1 MPEKNPRRET
11 LRGMD
16 VKLTIQ
22 RGSLP
27 AYEVTIPAATVAV
40 ADDYS
45 ESIGLA
51 NVEHLMLAMLLD
63 NVLKAIILPRA
74 EYAPDVAAH
83 IAEMEAELATKKREL
98 EMAKLMPLLPTLS
111 IDGEPTS
118 LPRIAAAE
126 KAKKEAAKAAALE
139 AAQQAAQEPVT
150 EPTPEPTP
158 EPEPNANA

>member
-1 MPEKNPRRET
+1 
-11 LRGMD
+11 MD

-22 RGSLP
+22 RGTLP
-27 AYEVTIPAATVAV
+27 AYEVMIPAATVEV
-40 ADDYS
+40 ADAYS

-51 NVEHLMLAMLLD
+51 NVEHLMLTMLLE

-74 EYAPDVAAH
+74 EYAPEVAAH
-83 IAEMEAELATKKREL
+83 IAQMEAELATKKREL
-98 EMAKLMPLLPTLS
+98 EMAKLMPLLPTIS

-126 KAKKEAAKAAALE
+126 KAKKAAALE

-158 EPEPNANA
+158 EPEPDPNA

>member
-1 MPEKNPRRET
+1 MPEKNPRQTT

-74 EYAPDVAAH
+74 EYTPEAAAH

-98 EMAKLMPLLPTLS
+98 EMAKLMPLLPTLTV
-111 IDGEPTS
+111 GNEPTS
-118 LPRIAAAE
+118 LPRGRAAA
-126 KAKKEAAKAAALE
+126 KAKKEAEKAAAE
-139 AAQQAAQEPVT
+139 AAAQQAAQEPVT

-158 EPEPNANA
+158 EPEPDANA

>member
-1 MPEKNPRRET
+1 
-11 LRGMD
+11 MD

-40 ADDYS
+40 ADAYS

-51 NVEHLMLAMLLD
+51 NVEHLMLTMLLE

-83 IAEMEAELATKKREL
+83 IAAMEAELAAKKREL
-98 EMAKLMPLLPTLS
+98 EMAKLLPLLPTLS
-111 IDGEPTS
+111 IDGQPTS

-126 KAKKEAAKAAALE
+126 KAKKEAAKAAAEAAALE
-139 AAQQAAQEPVT
+139 AAQQAAPEPVT
-150 EPTPEPTP
+150 DLTPELTP
-158 EPEPNANA
+158 EPEPDANA

>member
-1 MPEKNPRRET
+1 MR
-11 LRGMD
+11 
-16 VKLTIQ
+16 LTIQ

-40 ADDYS
+40 ADAYS

-83 IAEMEAELATKKREL
+83 LAQMEAELAAKKAEI
-98 EMAKLMPLLPTLS
+98 EQAKIAPLLPTLLVG
-111 IDGEPTS
+111 GELATLS
-118 LPRIAAAE
+118 GIAAAH
-126 KAKKEAAKAAALE
+126 KARREAERAAAE
-139 AAQQAAQEPVT
+139 AAAQQ
-150 EPTPEPTP
+150 PTPEPTP
-158 EPEPNANA
+158 EPEPDANA

>member
-1 MPEKNPRRET
+1 
-11 LRGMD
+11 MD

-27 AYEVTIPAATVAV
+27 AYEVTIPAATVVV
-40 ADDYS
+40 ADAYS

-74 EYAPDVAAH
+74 EYTPEVAAH
-83 IAEMEAELATKKREL
+83 LAEMEAELATKKRAL
-98 EMAKLMPLLPTLS
+98 EMAKLMPLLPTLTV
-111 IDGEPTS
+111 GNEPTS
-118 LPRIAAAE
+118 LPGIAAKA
-126 KAKKEAAKAAALE
+126 KAKKEAAAL
-139 AAQQAAQEPVT
+139 QAAQETAPEVAP

-158 EPEPNANA
+158 GSEPNA